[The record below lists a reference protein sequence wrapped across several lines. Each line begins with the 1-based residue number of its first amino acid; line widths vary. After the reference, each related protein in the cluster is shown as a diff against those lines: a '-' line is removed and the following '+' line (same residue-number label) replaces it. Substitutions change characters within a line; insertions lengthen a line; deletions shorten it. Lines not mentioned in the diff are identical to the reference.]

1 LTKGEKDLEYRAE
14 LYAPYQSDLTQLR
27 SRSIDLAQIAA
38 RDAHAQQAIDAFL
51 AERGGR
57 LEDYFY
63 LPLRGRNKDIVMAL
77 SAKDG
82 MPVGWILINPWGE
95 D

>member
-1 LTKGEKDLEYRAE
+1 MRRVS
-14 LYAPYQSDLTQLR
+14 APYSKLTIVFKPGKHSLR
-27 SRSIDLAQIAA
+27 FEMSCIAKIAA
-38 RDAHAQQAIDAFL
+38 SDAHAQQAIDAFL